1 MLTWLMVK
9 IKYHFHVT
17 CMATYVASFCPIS
30 IEILDWQILR
40 RCWFFFVLFQLTP
53 KYKFSWYYF
62 FYHLKKKLKAAVEK
76 KKKTQYLIKNNQ
88 TKIVETK
95 QTIRWVF
102 FSSCSSDWI
111 WWLLLRLETT
121 EYRPMTRILLHG
133 LVMVRTTC
141 LFGSLPLFSAF
152 VLFLFNFYIFY
163 FSLPFYSLW
172 THI

>member
-62 FYHLKKKLKAAVEK
+62 FYQLKIKNKSSCKK

-102 FSSCSSDWI
+102 FFKLLFRLDLVASAQIGNYRVQTHDPNLDSWVGYGTYYVPVRLSSF
-111 WWLLLRLETT
+111 
-121 EYRPMTRILLHG
+121 ILCF
-133 LVMVRTTC
+133 R
-141 LFGSLPLFSAF
+141 SLSF
-152 VLFLFNFYIFY
+152 
-163 FSLPFYSLW
+163 
-172 THI
+172 